1 MNDSSLQLTIRGV
14 DLHTKRQLTKI
25 ASRKGVSLNNLV
37 VGALQQA
44 AGTNTTEQRLQLI
57 RETLRQH
64 RISSNDIA
72 TAETAIA
79 EMDAISKAK
88 QKSDEHDLSF

>member
-14 DLHTKRQLTKI
+14 DLRTKQQLTKI
-25 ASRKGVSLNNLV
+25 ASRKGMSLNNLV
-37 VGALQQA
+37 VEALQQA
-44 AGTNTTEQRLQLI
+44 AGTNTTDQRLQI
-57 RETLRQH
+57 IQETLRQH

-72 TAETAIA
+72 AAETAIT
-79 EMDAISKAK
+79 EMDVMSKAK